1 MQPVYCPIQ
10 ISFRRKILLF
20 VLSLL
25 AGILRFFLA
34 GQKCESKAIVIE
46 PFGMG
51 DAISLLPMVK
61 VLCES
66 FDRVNVITK
75 KQWAPIFQEIPNA
88 AVFGVNLPWSSYS
101 MAGKYRFSN
110 WLNGELQSLFSKLK
124 PIAKGAIGF
133 DPRGD
138 IRSILFLYLIGCS
151 KVYTLDH
158 YLGTDAKIPKW
169 AARTKEIDQNQQRWR
184 ISCDL
189 AAAAGYKKSYAA
201 PPSIQSGK
209 YKLRPVK
216 KIAFLPVAPWQGRL
230 WPNERWHKLLSLVRG
245 QGFVVQ
251 GICGPEQKPRTREI
265 LGIEE
270 ITECTTIESWIRFLS
285 EIDLLVALDSGP
297 MHLADALGVP
307 LIALF
312 GPGQLPM
319 WAPSG
324 KFARVLHHQEPP
336 HFRPIHQIEGNE
348 KLGKAVMEKI
358 TVEEVLDCIQNLVDD
373 LKIAHSVAHTTGAKC
388 VGDSV

>member
-1 MQPVYCPIQ
+1 MPPVYCPIQ

-25 AGILRFFLA
+25 AGILRFSLA
-34 GQKCESKAIVIE
+34 CRKCESKAIVIE

-51 DAISLLPMVK
+51 DAISLLPMVN

-66 FDRVNVITK
+66 FDRVDVITK
-75 KQWAPIFQEIPNA
+75 KQWAPIFQEIPKA
-88 AVFGVNLPWSSYS
+88 TVFGVNLPWSSYS
-101 MAGKYRFSN
+101 MAGKYRFSK
-110 WLNGELQSLFSKLK
+110 WLNGELQSLFSNLK

-169 AARTKEIDQNQQRWR
+169 AARTKKINQHQQRWR
-184 ISCDL
+184 IACDL
-189 AAAAGYKKSYAA
+189 EVAAGCKKSCAS
-201 PPSIQSGK
+201 PPSIQSGE
-209 YKLRPVK
+209 YKLSPVK

-230 WPNERWHKLLSLVRG
+230 WPHERWHKLLYLVRT

-251 GICGPEQKPRTREI
+251 GICGPEQTLQTREM

-270 ITECTTIESWIRFLS
+270 ITECTTIESWVKSLS
-285 EIDLLVALDSGP
+285 EIGLLVTLDSGP

-324 KFARVLHHQEPP
+324 KFTRVLHHQAPP

-348 KLGKAVMEKI
+348 KLGEALMEKI
-358 TVEEVLDCIQNLVDD
+358 TVDEVWDGIQNLVRD
-373 LKIAHSVAHTTGAKC
+373 LKATRLTNF
-388 VGDSV
+388 D

>member
-10 ISFRRKILLF
+10 ISFKRKILLF
-20 VLSLL
+20 VLGLV
-25 AGILRFFLA
+25 AGILRFSLA
-34 GQKCESKAIVIE
+34 GRKCESKAVVIE

-66 FDRVNVITK
+66 FDNVDVITK

-88 AVFGVNLPWSSYS
+88 TVFGVNLPWSSYS
-101 MAGKYRFSN
+101 MAGKYRFTN
-110 WLNGELQSLFSKLK
+110 WLNGELKSLFSNLK

-138 IRSILFLYLIGCS
+138 IRSIIFLYWIGCY

-169 AARTKEIDQNQQRWR
+169 AARTKKIDQNQQRWR
-184 ISCDL
+184 IACDL
-189 AAAAGYKKSYAA
+189 AAAVGNKKSCAG
-201 PPSIQSGK
+201 PPSIQTAK

-216 KIAFLPVAPWQGRL
+216 KIAFLPVAPWKGRL
-230 WPNERWHKLLSLVRG
+230 WPNERWHKLLSLVRT

-251 GICGPEQKPRTREI
+251 GICGPKQKPQTREM
-265 LGIEE
+265 LRIEE
-270 ITECTTIESWIRFLS
+270 ITECATIESWIRFLS

-297 MHLADALGVP
+297 MHLADAFGVP

-324 KFARVLHHQEPP
+324 KFARVLHHQTPP

-348 KLGKAVMEKI
+348 KLGEAVMEKI
-358 TVEEVLDCIQNLVDD
+358 TVEEVLYCIQNLVYD
-373 LKIAHSVAHTTGAKC
+373 LKIAHSVVHTTGAKC

>member
-10 ISFRRKILLF
+10 ISLKRKILLF
-20 VLSLL
+20 ALSLL
-25 AGILRFFLA
+25 ALILRCAVA
-34 GQKCESKAIVIE
+34 GRKCESKAIVIE

-75 KQWAPIFQEIPNA
+75 KQWAPIFQEIPKA

-101 MAGKYRFSN
+101 MAGKYRVSN
-110 WLNGELQSLFSKLK
+110 WLNGESQSLFSNLK

-169 AARTKEIDQNQQRWR
+169 AARTKKIDQNQQRWR
-184 ISCDL
+184 IACDL
-189 AAAAGYKKSYAA
+189 AAAGCKKSCAD
-201 PPSIQSGK
+201 PPSIQTAK
-209 YKLRPVK
+209 HKLRPVK

-245 QGFVVQ
+245 QGFLIH
-251 GICGPEQKPRTREI
+251 GICGPEQMQQTQEM
-265 LGIEE
+265 LGIAE

-285 EIDLLVALDSGP
+285 QIDLLVALDSGP

-324 KFARVLHHQEPP
+324 KFARVLHQQTPP
-336 HFRPIHQIEGNE
+336 HFAPIHQIEGNE
-348 KLGKAVMEKI
+348 RLGEALMEKI
-358 TVEEVLDCIQNLVDD
+358 TVEEVFDCIQNLVYD
-373 LKIAHSVAHTTGAKC
+373 LKIAYSVVHTTSAKC
-388 VGDSV
+388 AGDSV

>member
-1 MQPVYCPIQ
+1 MPSIYYPIQ
-10 ISFRRKILLF
+10 VSFKRKFLLF
-20 VLSLL
+20 SLSLL
-25 AGILRFFLA
+25 AAVLRFVLA
-34 GQKCESKAIVIE
+34 GRKCESKAIVIE

-61 VLCES
+61 DLCES
-66 FDRVNVITK
+66 FDSVDIITK
-75 KQWAPIFQEIPNA
+75 KQWAPIFQEIPKA
-88 AVFGVNLPWSSYS
+88 TVFGVNLPWSSYS
-101 MAGKYRFSN
+101 KAGKYRFAN
-110 WLNGELQSLFSKLK
+110 WLNRDLRSHVCNLRT
-124 PIAKGAIGF
+124 IAKGAIGF

-158 YLGTDAKIPKW
+158 YLGTNAKIPKW
-169 AARTKEIDQNQQRWR
+169 AAQTKKIDQHQQRWR
-184 ISCDL
+184 IGCDL
-189 AAAAGYKKSYAA
+189 VATAGFKKFYES

-209 YKLRPVK
+209 YKLCTVK
-216 KIAFLPVAPWQGRL
+216 KIAFLPIAPWRGRL
-230 WPNERWHKLLSLVRG
+230 WPNERWHKLLSLIRT

-251 GICGPEQKPRTREI
+251 GICGPEQKQQIREV

-270 ITECTTIESWIRFLS
+270 NTECTTINSWIKSLS
-285 EIDLLVALDSGP
+285 EIDLLITLDSGP

-324 KFARVLHHQEPP
+324 KFCRVLHHQYNPN
-336 HFRPIHQIEGNE
+336 FRPIHQIEGNE
-348 KLGKAVMEKI
+348 KYGEALMDKI
-358 TVEEVLDCIQNLVDD
+358 TVDEVWDCFLSLVDD
-373 LKIAHSVAHTTGAKC
+373 LKTTQ
-388 VGDSV
+388 

>member
-1 MQPVYCPIQ
+1 MPPLYCPVQ
-10 ISFRRKILLF
+10 ISLKRKILLF

-25 AGILRFFLA
+25 AGILRFSLA
-34 GQKCESKAIVIE
+34 GRKCESKAIVVE

-51 DAISLLPMVK
+51 DAISILPMVK
-61 VLCES
+61 DLCES
-66 FDRVNVITK
+66 FDRVEVITK
-75 KQWAPIFQEIPNA
+75 KQWAPIFQEIPKA
-88 AVFGVNLPWSSYS
+88 TVFGVNLPWSSYS

-110 WLNGELQSLFSKLK
+110 WLNGELQSLFSNLK

-158 YLGTDAKIPKW
+158 YLGTDAKIAKW
-169 AARTKEIDQNQQRWR
+169 AARTQKIDQYQHRWR
-184 ISCDL
+184 VACDL
-189 AAAAGYKKSYAA
+189 VAAAGYKKSCAG
-201 PPSIQSGK
+201 PPSIQSRK

-216 KIAFLPVAPWQGRL
+216 KIAFLPVAPWKGKL
-230 WPNERWHKLLSLVRG
+230 WTNEKWHELLSLVRA
-245 QGFVVQ
+245 QGFAIH
-251 GICGPEQKPRTREI
+251 GLCGPKQKVQVQEM

-270 ITECTTIESWIRFLS
+270 IAECTTTDSWIKSLLK
-285 EIDLLVALDSGP
+285 IDMLVTLDTGP

-312 GPGQLPM
+312 GSSPLPL
-319 WAPSG
+319 WKPSG
-324 KFARVLHHQEPP
+324 KFAYVLHHQENP

-348 KLGKAVMEKI
+348 YLGNEWMEKI
-358 TVEEVLDCIQNLVDD
+358 TVDEVWNCIQNLIRD
-373 LKIAHSVAHTTGAKC
+373 LKATRPTNL
-388 VGDSV
+388 D

>member
-1 MQPVYCPIQ
+1 MPSIYYPIQ
-10 ISFRRKILLF
+10 VSFKRKFLLF
-20 VLSLL
+20 SLSLL
-25 AGILRFFLA
+25 AAVLRFA
-34 GQKCESKAIVIE
+34 SGGRKCESKAIVIE

-51 DAISLLPMVK
+51 DAISLLPMVRD
-61 VLCES
+61 LGES
-66 FDRVNVITK
+66 FDRVDVITK
-75 KQWAPIFQEIPNA
+75 KQWAPIFQEIPKA
-88 AVFGVNLPWSSYS
+88 TVFGVNLPWSGYS

-110 WLNGELQSLFSKLK
+110 WLHGELQSLFSNLKL
-124 PIAKGAIGF
+124 IAKGAIGF

-158 YLGTDAKIPKW
+158 YIGTDAKIPKW
-169 AARTKEIDQNQQRWR
+169 AAQTKKIDQHQQRWR
-184 ISCDL
+184 IACDL
-189 AAAAGYKKSYAA
+189 AGAAGYGKSCAN
-201 PPSIQSGK
+201 PPSIQNRK
-209 YKLRPVK
+209 YKLCTVK
-216 KIAFLPVAPWQGRL
+216 KIAFLPVAPWPGRL
-230 WPNERWHKLLSLVRG
+230 WPNERWHKLLSIVRT

-251 GICGPEQKPRTREI
+251 GICGPEQKQQTREM

-270 ITECTTIESWIRFLS
+270 ITECTTIKSWVKSLL
-285 EIDLLVALDSGP
+285 EINLLISLDSGP

-336 HFRPIHQIEGNE
+336 HFLPIHQIDGNE
-348 KLGKAVMEKI
+348 KLGEALMEKI
-358 TVEEVLDCIQNLVDD
+358 TVDEVWNCIQNLVDE
-373 LKIAHSVAHTTGAKC
+373 LKATRLTNF
-388 VGDSV
+388 D

>member
-1 MQPVYCPIQ
+1 MPPIYYPIQ
-10 ISFRRKILLF
+10 ISLKRKFLLF
-20 VLSLL
+20 VLSIV
-25 AGILRFFLA
+25 AGILRFSMA
-34 GQKCESKAIVIE
+34 GRNCESKAILIE

-61 VLCES
+61 DLCES
-66 FDRVNVITK
+66 FDSVDVITK
-75 KQWAPIFQEIPNA
+75 KQWAPIFQEIPKA
-88 AVFGVNLPWSSYS
+88 TVFGVNLPWSGYS

-138 IRSILFLYLIGCS
+138 IRSILFLYFIGCS
-151 KVYTLDH
+151 KVYTLAH

-169 AARTKEIDQNQQRWR
+169 AARTKKIDQHQQRWR
-184 ISCDL
+184 IACDL
-189 AAAAGYKKSYAA
+189 AAAGFKKSCES
-201 PPSIQSGK
+201 PPSIQSGI
-209 YKLRPVK
+209 YKLRQVK
-216 KIAFLPVAPWQGRL
+216 KIAFLPVAPWKGRL
-230 WPNERWHKLLSLVRG
+230 WPNERWHKLLSLVRT

-251 GICGPEQKPRTREI
+251 GICGPKQKQQTQEMLSI
-265 LGIEE
+265 DE
-270 ITECTTIESWIRFLS
+270 ITECTTIDSWIKSLS
-285 EIDLLVALDSGP
+285 EFDLLITLDSGP

-324 KFARVLHHQEPP
+324 KFTRVLHHQEPP
-336 HFRPIHQIEGNE
+336 HFLPIHQIEGNE
-348 KLGKAVMEKI
+348 KLGEALMKKI
-358 TVEEVLDCIQNLVDD
+358 TVEEVWDCIQNLVCD
-373 LKIAHSVAHTTGAKC
+373 LKATRLTNSY
-388 VGDSV
+388 

>member
-10 ISFRRKILLF
+10 ISFKRKILLF

-25 AGILRFFLA
+25 AGILRFSLA
-34 GQKCESKAIVIE
+34 GRNCESKAIVIE

-51 DAISLLPMVK
+51 DAISLMPMVK
-61 VLCES
+61 DLCKS
-66 FDRVNVITK
+66 FDSVDVITK
-75 KQWAPIFQEIPNA
+75 KQWSPIFQEIPKA
-88 AVFGVNLPWSSYS
+88 TVFGVNLPWSSYS

-110 WLNGELQSLFSKLK
+110 WLNGELQSLFSNLK
-124 PIAKGAIGF
+124 PSAKGAIGF

-169 AARTKEIDQNQQRWR
+169 AARTKKIDQYQHRWR
-184 ISCDL
+184 IACDL
-189 AAAAGYKKSYAA
+189 VAAAGFKKSCAGR
-201 PPSIQSGK
+201 PSIQTGIN
-209 YKLRPVK
+209 RPRSVK

-251 GICGPEQKPRTREI
+251 GICGPEQKPQTQEM
-265 LGIEE
+265 LGIKE

-319 WAPSG
+319 WAPTG
-324 KFARVLHHQEPP
+324 KFSRVLHHQDPS
-336 HFRPIHQIEGNE
+336 HFLPIHQIEGNE
-348 KLGKAVMEKI
+348 KQGEALMEKI
-358 TVEEVLDCIQNLVDD
+358 TVKEVWDCIEDLVND
-373 LKIAHSVAHTTGAKC
+373 LKANS
-388 VGDSV
+388 